1 MLSWAAAAFA
11 QERLADSLHRSCNFP
26 EAIEIYDSLLASS
39 ADSLERERLQTK
51 LLCSENASVMSG
63 FVNEP
68 VVVAKHLFSREDFF
82 LYYPLED
89 RSWRPLPNLLD
100 SLPDTYVKATWMP
113 EGAEEI

>member
-1 MLSWAAAAFA
+1 MFSWAAAAFA

-68 VVVAKHLFSREDFF
+68 AL
-82 LYYPLED
+82 
-89 RSWRPLPNLLD
+89 
-100 SLPDTYVKATWMP
+100 SL
-113 EGAEEI
+113 IHI